1 MKVLHIDSSV
11 RNDWSVSKQLSKLF
25 VDNLA
30 QKNSELTIDYLDL
43 TDNTPKHVSA
53 LFIQGNYS
61 NPAERTPEMIDELA
75 DSEALVDRLHKA
87 DIYVIGMPMYN
98 FSIPSNF
105 KAFIDNVVRI
115 GRTFKASENGFQGLL
130 LNKKVYVINTR
141 GVDFTNEAF
150 AVMDQ
155 LQPYLKTVFGFMGL
169 TDIQFINVHPV
180 QFADE
185 EARMQAINKA
195 KIEIAEAVEKLIIQ
209 SNNISIGDART
220 NSSRERI
227 KVYEK
232 ISK

>member
-25 VDNLA
+25 VDSLVLRD
-30 QKNSELTIDYLDL
+30 NSIEIDYLDL
-43 TDNTPKHVSA
+43 TKDTPKHVSA
-53 LFIQGNYS
+53 LFIQGNYTV
-61 NPAERTPEMIDELA
+61 PAERTLQMITELKE
-75 DSEALVDRLHKA
+75 SESLVDRLHNA

-115 GRTFKASENGFQGLL
+115 DRTFKASENGFQGLL
-130 LNKKVYVINTR
+130 LNKTVYVINTR
-141 GVDFTNEAF
+141 GVDFSNEAF

-169 TDIQFINVHPV
+169 NDIHFINVHPV

-185 EARMQAINKA
+185 EARRQAINKA
-195 KIEIAEAVEKLIIQ
+195 KTEIAERVENLLIQ
-209 SNNISIGDART
+209 ADNIVIGDRQ
-220 NSSRERI
+220 NSSTRKRI
-227 KVYEK
+227 KAYAKVLK
-232 ISK
+232 

>member
-11 RNDWSVSKQLSKLF
+11 RSDRSVSKQLSKLF
-25 VDNLA
+25 VDSLA
-30 QKNSELTIDYLDL
+30 QKNGEVTIDYLDL
-43 TDNTPKHVSA
+43 TQNTPKHVSA

-61 NPAERTPEMIDELA
+61 NPEDRSLEMIDELA

-155 LQPYLKTVFGFMGL
+155 LQPYIKTVFGFMGL
-169 TDIQFINVHPV
+169 SDIQFINVHPV
-180 QFADE
+180 QFAAE
-185 EARMQAINKA
+185 EARIKA
-195 KIEIAEAVEKLIIQ
+195 
-209 SNNISIGDART
+209 
-220 NSSRERI
+220 
-227 KVYEK
+227 
-232 ISK
+232 ISKAEMEITAAVDQLFIQAQ